1 MGFTF
6 CWLGAAR
13 RKAKLANSFIDEQ
26 QSDEQQS
33 DEQQS
38 DEQQSDEQQSDEQQS
53 DEQQSDEQQS
63 SVGEIISSRGYRAPG

>member
-53 DEQQSDEQQS
+53 DEQQS